1 MPIGLTQQLRSAVPS
16 SIHSTSSG
24 GTLPPQCGHLVG
36 NLRIAL
42 GSAPPRSGL
51 VALEHCA
58 EPRSQFICL
67 VWPGLA
73 RAIRPRN
80 RFLRDPG
87 FSSAASET
95 GSKALP
101 AQGIPPLRSLSG
113 KRSGSGC
120 QREEQ
125 RSTGASRPELRLGR
139 CSQKPWRRLST
150 FPDPSGDALLPASV
164 SALPPA
170 ELPQPRDRDLHASS
184 SQIGGPPQ
192 PSSSAADSPSSGVEA
207 SSAAAAS
214 ICPPFS
220 GSITGR
226 AKMRNPVW
234 ATMRS
239 VGRNRSAMGL

>member
-24 GTLPPQCGHLVG
+24 GTLPPQCRHLVD

-51 VALEHCA
+51 VALKHCA

-67 VWPGLA
+67 RLPGLA

-101 AQGIPPLRSLSG
+101 AQGIPPLGSLSG

-125 RSTGASRPELRLGR
+125 RGPGQTGLECALGEVPKNLGGVFILSLIHQAMRCCQPPSWPFPEGNSHNPGIGTPMPLRATSGGL
-139 CSQKPWRRLST
+139 LS
-150 FPDPSGDALLPASV
+150 LPAPPRTLHHPALKPLPLRPPPSV
-164 SALPPA
+164 LRFQVQSRG
-170 ELPQPRDRDLHASS
+170 EQR
-184 SQIGGPPQ
+184 
-192 PSSSAADSPSSGVEA
+192 
-207 SSAAAAS
+207 
-214 ICPPFS
+214 
-220 GSITGR
+220 
-226 AKMRNPVW
+226 
-234 ATMRS
+234 
-239 VGRNRSAMGL
+239 